1 MSGLPHFF
9 RIERAACPQW
19 VRVFIQQPTV
29 RLTANELREAATQ
42 LTQAAE
48 DLDALNEVKK

>member
-9 RIERAACPQW
+9 RIERADCPQW
-19 VRVFIQQPTV
+19 VRVFTQQPTLL
-29 RLTANELREAATQ
+29 LTASELRETATQ

-48 DLDALNEVKK
+48 DLDALNGVKK

>member
-9 RIERAACPQW
+9 RIERADCPQW
-19 VRVFIQQPTV
+19 VRVFTQQPTLL
-29 RLTANELREAATQ
+29 LTASELRETATQ